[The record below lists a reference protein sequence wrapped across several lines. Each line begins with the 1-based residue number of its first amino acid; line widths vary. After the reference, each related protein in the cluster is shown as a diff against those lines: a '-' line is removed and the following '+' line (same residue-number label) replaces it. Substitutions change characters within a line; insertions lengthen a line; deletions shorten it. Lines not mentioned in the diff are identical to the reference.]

1 MAKKAKMQVT
11 IQLDAEFV
19 EKVDRMAERL
29 GLSRSQMLRNL
40 AVNGYDDAVI
50 LEKTGL
56 FSAYK
61 LGEKVVRKIKNGL
74 VSGKYSL
81 DQDGELKINEQADQS
96 SQSAQSGSGS
106 LRGTNRI
113 GRLL

>member
-1 MAKKAKMQVT
+1 MAKKAKVQVT
-11 IQLDAEFV
+11 VQLDAEFV
-19 EKVDRMAERL
+19 EKIDKMAERL
-29 GLSRSQMLRNL
+29 SLSRSQVIRNL
-40 AVNGYDDAVI
+40 AVNGYDDAAI

-81 DQDGELKINEQADQS
+81 DEDGELKINERADRPS
-96 SQSAQSGSGS
+96 KEVKGEGPSRRMPA
-106 LRGTNRI
+106 RI

>member
-1 MAKKAKMQVT
+1 M
-11 IQLDAEFV
+11 E
-19 EKVDRMAERL
+19 E
-29 GLSRSQMLRNL
+29 
-40 AVNGYDDAVI
+40 
-50 LEKTGL
+50 TGL

-81 DQDGELKINEQADQS
+81 DQDGELKIDKKADQPS
-96 SQSAQSGSGS
+96 KGAKSYSES
-106 LRGTNRI
+106 LRGTHRI